1 MKQAKSTA
9 SKTPRGA
16 GLLGVPSSGGSP
28 LRVSSTPV
36 SSTRGS
42 TLGASHQE
50 AQTPLQKAIDQYLIH
65 LRVERGSSEH
75 TIASYARDLRRY
87 SAYMAT
93 LGVIDPERITTAQ
106 VRSFMRELAAPTVPL
121 AGFVAGFDVGF
132 DAGEKNNQNAQE
144 AQEVQEEAA
153 ESLALMIASES
164 GRGVGNG
171 HAGNRRAGKGPV
183 GKGRAGQSK
192 AGEPDKETPTAEG
205 MPSLPLPL
213 GPNSIART
221 MAAVRGAH
229 AFWVSALIVPTD
241 PAAPVTPPKNVK
253 RLPKAVSVEDI
264 QRLLAVPDRETA
276 TGLRNRAILEFLY
289 ATGARV
295 SEMLNADIDDVHFEG
310 TLTDEDGNQITLP
323 GYVRLFGKGNKERLV
338 PIGSY
343 AQKAIQDYLVRARPS
358 LVAHGKGTAA
368 LFVNGRGGRL
378 GRQGAWLILKEAAEA
393 AGLSS
398 DFSPHSMR
406 HSFATHLLQGGAD
419 IRVVQELLGHAS
431 IATTQVYTKVTPEG
445 LVEVYRMAHPRAHE
459 RG

>member
-16 GLLGVPSSGGSP
+16 GLLGAPSSVGSS
-28 LRVSSTPV
+28 VQGSSAL
-36 SSTRGS
+36 GS
-42 TLGASHQE
+42 SHQE

-121 AGFVAGFDVGF
+121 AGFVAGFD
-132 DAGEKNNQNAQE
+132 AGEKNNQNAQE
-144 AQEVQEEAA
+144 AQEEAA

-164 GRGVGNG
+164 GRGAGNKRAGNG
-171 HAGNRRAGKGPV
+171 RAGKGRV
-183 GKGRAGQSK
+183 GNGRAGQSK
-192 AGEPDKETPTAEG
+192 AGESEKETPTAEG
-205 MPSLPLPL
+205 TPSLPLPL

-310 TLTDEDGNQITLP
+310 TLTDDDGNQITLP

-445 LVEVYRMAHPRAHE
+445 LMEVYRMAHPRAHE

>member
-16 GLLGVPSSGGSP
+16 GLLGAPSSVGSS
-28 LRVSSTPV
+28 VQGSSAL
-36 SSTRGS
+36 GS
-42 TLGASHQE
+42 SHQE

-121 AGFVAGFDVGF
+121 AGFVAGFD
-132 DAGEKNNQNAQE
+132 AGEKNNQNAQE
-144 AQEVQEEAA
+144 AQEEAA
-153 ESLALMIASES
+153 ESLALIIASES
-164 GRGVGNG
+164 GRG
-171 HAGNRRAGKGPV
+171 AGTGRAGKGQT
-183 GKGRAGQSK
+183 GKERAGQSK
-192 AGEPDKETPTAEG
+192 AGESEKETPTAEG
-205 MPSLPLPL
+205 TPSLPLPL

-229 AFWVSALIVPTD
+229 AFWVSAFLMEKD
-241 PAAPVTPPKNVK
+241 PAATVTPPKNVK

-445 LVEVYRMAHPRAHE
+445 LMEVYRMVHPRAHE

>member
-16 GLLGVPSSGGSP
+16 GLLGVPSSAGS
-28 LRVSSTPV
+28 
-36 SSTRGS
+36 S
-42 TLGASHQE
+42 TLGSSAGSSVLGSSHQE

-121 AGFVAGFDVGF
+121 AGFVAGFD
-132 DAGEKNNQNAQE
+132 AGEKNNQNAQE

-153 ESLALMIASES
+153 ESLALIIASES
-164 GRGVGNG
+164 GRGTGSR
-171 HAGNRRAGKGPV
+171 HAGN
-183 GKGRAGQSK
+183 GRAGQSK

-205 MPSLPLPL
+205 VPSLPLPL

-393 AGLSS
+393 AGLGA

-445 LVEVYRMAHPRAHE
+445 LMEVYRMAHPRAHE

>member
-16 GLLGVPSSGGSP
+16 GLLGAPSSVGSSV
-28 LRVSSTPV
+28 L
-36 SSTRGS
+36 GS
-42 TLGASHQE
+42 SHQE

-106 VRSFMRELAAPTVPL
+106 VRSFMRELAAPTAPL
-121 AGFVAGFDVGF
+121 AGFE
-132 DAGEKNNQNAQE
+132 AGEKHNQNVQE
-144 AQEVQEEAA
+144 AREAQEEAA

-164 GRGVGNG
+164 GRGAGNG
-171 HAGNRRAGKGPV
+171 RAEKGRAGN
-183 GKGRAGQSK
+183 GRAGQSK
-192 AGEPDKETPTAEG
+192 AGASEKETLTAEG
-205 MPSLPLPL
+205 APSLPLPL

-276 TGLRNRAILEFLY
+276 TGLRNRAILELLY

-445 LVEVYRMAHPRAHE
+445 LMEVYRMAHPRAHE

>member
-1 MKQAKSTA
+1 MKQPKSTA
-9 SKTPRGA
+9 SKAPRGA
-16 GLLGVPSSGGSP
+16 GLLGVPSSAGSSA
-28 LRVSSTPV
+28 LGSS
-36 SSTRGS
+36 SRGS
-42 TLGASHQE
+42 SVLGSSHQE
-50 AQTPLQKAIDQYLIH
+50 AQTPLQRAIDQYLIH

-121 AGFVAGFDVGF
+121 AGFE
-132 DAGEKNNQNAQE
+132 AGEKHNQNEQDA
-144 AQEVQEEAA
+144 QEEAA

-164 GRGVGNG
+164 GRG
-171 HAGNRRAGKGPV
+171 AS
-183 GKGRAGQSK
+183 KGRAGQ
-192 AGEPDKETPTAEG
+192 GNTGQPEKETPTAEG
-205 MPSLPLPL
+205 SPSLPLPL

-295 SEMLNADIDDVHFEG
+295 SEMLNADIDDVHSEE
-310 TLTDEDGNQITLP
+310 TLTDEDGNDITLP
-323 GYVRLFGKGNKERLV
+323 GYVRLFGKGSKERLV
-338 PIGSY
+338 PLGNY
-343 AQKAIQDYLVRARPS
+343 AHKAIQDYLVRGRPA

-393 AGLSS
+393 AGLSA

-445 LVEVYRMAHPRAHE
+445 LMEVYRMAHPRAHE

>member
-1 MKQAKSTA
+1 MKQAKSTV
-9 SKTPRGA
+9 SKAPRGA
-16 GLLGVPSSGGSP
+16 GLLGVPSSAGSSV
-28 LRVSSTPV
+28 LGSSALGSTP
-36 SSTRGS
+36 SSS
-42 TLGASHQE
+42 QQE

-121 AGFVAGFDVGF
+121 AGFVAGFE
-132 DAGEKNNQNAQE
+132 AGEKNNQNAQE
-144 AQEVQEEAA
+144 AQEAQEEAA

-164 GRGVGNG
+164 GRGTGNG
-171 HAGNRRAGKGPV
+171 RAGN
-183 GKGRAGQSK
+183 GRAGQPET
-192 AGEPDKETPTAEG
+192 AGVPEKETPTAEG
-205 MPSLPLPL
+205 APSLPLPL

-445 LVEVYRMAHPRAHE
+445 LMEVYRMAHPRAHE

>member
-1 MKQAKSTA
+1 MKQAKSTV

-16 GLLGVPSSGGSP
+16 GLLGVPSSAGSSV
-28 LRVSSTPV
+28 LGSSALD
-36 SSTRGS
+36 SSS
-42 TLGASHQE
+42 LGAFHQE

-121 AGFVAGFDVGF
+121 AGFVAGFD
-132 DAGEKNNQNAQE
+132 AGEKNNQNAQE
-144 AQEVQEEAA
+144 VQETQEEAA
-153 ESLALMIASES
+153 ESLALIIASES
-164 GRGVGNG
+164 GRG
-171 HAGNRRAGKGPV
+171 AGTGRAGKGQT
-183 GKGRAGQSK
+183 GKERAGQPEK
-192 AGEPDKETPTAEG
+192 AGESEKETPTAEG
-205 MPSLPLPL
+205 APSLPLPL

-368 LFVNGRGGRL
+368 LFVNGRGSRL

-445 LVEVYRMAHPRAHE
+445 LMEVYRMAHPRAHE

>member
-9 SKTPRGA
+9 SKAPRGA
-16 GLLGVPSSGGSP
+16 GLLGVPSSAGSSV
-28 LRVSSTPV
+28 LGSS
-36 SSTRGS
+36 SRGS
-42 TLGASHQE
+42 SALGASHQE
-50 AQTPLQKAIDQYLIH
+50 AQTPLQKAVDQYLIH

-121 AGFVAGFDVGF
+121 AGFE
-132 DAGEKNNQNAQE
+132 AGEKNKQNAQE
-144 AQEVQEEAA
+144 FQEVQEEAA

-164 GRGVGNG
+164 GRGT
-171 HAGNRRAGKGPV
+171 
-183 GKGRAGQSK
+183 GKGRAGQPEK
-192 AGEPDKETPTAEG
+192 AGAPEKETPTAEG
-205 MPSLPLPL
+205 APSLPLPL

-368 LFVNGRGGRL
+368 LFVNGRGSRL

-445 LVEVYRMAHPRAHE
+445 LMEVYRMAHPRAHE

>member
-1 MKQAKSTA
+1 MKQAKSTV
-9 SKTPRGA
+9 SKTSRGA
-16 GLLGVPSSGGSP
+16 GLLGAPSSAGSSV
-28 LRVSSTPV
+28 LGSSALG
-36 SSTRGS
+36 SSS
-42 TLGASHQE
+42 LGASHQE
-50 AQTPLQKAIDQYLIH
+50 AQTPLQRAIEQYLIH

-121 AGFVAGFDVGF
+121 AGFVAGFE
-132 DAGEKNNQNAQE
+132 AGEKDNQNARE
-144 AQEVQEEAA
+144 AREAQEEAA

-164 GRGVGNG
+164 GRG
-171 HAGNRRAGKGPV
+171 AGNARAGN
-183 GKGRAGQSK
+183 GRAGQSK
-192 AGEPDKETPTAEG
+192 AGAPEQETPTAEG
-205 MPSLPLPL
+205 APSLPLPL

-343 AQKAIQDYLVRARPS
+343 AQKAIQDYLVRGRPA

-419 IRVVQELLGHAS
+419 IRVVQELLGHTS

-445 LVEVYRMAHPRAHE
+445 LMEVYRMAHPRAHE

>member
-1 MKQAKSTA
+1 MKQTKSTV
-9 SKTPRGA
+9 SKAPRGA
-16 GLLGVPSSGGSP
+16 GLLGVTSSAGSSV
-28 LRVSSTPV
+28 LGSS
-36 SSTRGS
+36 SRGS
-42 TLGASHQE
+42 SALGASHQE

-121 AGFVAGFDVGF
+121 AGFVAGFE
-132 DAGEKNNQNAQE
+132 AGEKNNQNAQE
-144 AQEVQEEAA
+144 AQEAQEEAA

-164 GRGVGNG
+164 GRGAGNG
-171 HAGNRRAGKGPV
+171 RA
-183 GKGRAGQSK
+183 GKGRAGQPEK
-192 AGEPDKETPTAEG
+192 AGASEKETPTAEG
-205 MPSLPLPL
+205 APNLPLPL

-310 TLTDEDGNQITLP
+310 ALTDEDGNQITLP

-358 LVAHGKGTAA
+358 FVAHGKGTAA

-445 LVEVYRMAHPRAHE
+445 LMEVYRMAHPRAHE

>member
-1 MKQAKSTA
+1 VKQAKNTA
-9 SKTPRGA
+9 SKTSRGA
-16 GLLGVPSSGGSP
+16 GLLGVTSSAGSSV
-28 LRVSSTPV
+28 L
-36 SSTRGS
+36 GS
-42 TLGASHQE
+42 SHQE
-50 AQTPLQKAIDQYLIH
+50 AQTPLQNAIDQYLIH

-93 LGVIDPERITTAQ
+93 LGIIDPERITTAQ

-121 AGFVAGFDVGF
+121 AGFE
-132 DAGEKNNQNAQE
+132 AGEKSNQNAQE
-144 AQEVQEEAA
+144 SQEAQEEAA
-153 ESLALMIASES
+153 ESLALMIASEL
-164 GRGVGNG
+164 GRGTGNG
-171 HAGNRRAGKGPV
+171 RA
-183 GKGRAGQSK
+183 GKGRAGQPEK
-192 AGEPDKETPTAEG
+192 AGAPEKETPTAEG
-205 MPSLPLPL
+205 APNLPLPL

-393 AGLSS
+393 AGFSS

-445 LVEVYRMAHPRAHE
+445 LMEVYRMAHPRAHE

>member
-1 MKQAKSTA
+1 MKQAKSTV
-9 SKTPRGA
+9 SKTSRGA
-16 GLLGVPSSGGSP
+16 GLLGVPSSAGS
-28 LRVSSTPV
+28 SA
-36 SSTRGS
+36 
-42 TLGASHQE
+42 LGFSHQE
-50 AQTPLQKAIDQYLIH
+50 AQTPLQRAIDQYLIH

-121 AGFVAGFDVGF
+121 AGFVAGFE
-132 DAGEKNNQNAQE
+132 AGEKNNQNAQE
-144 AQEVQEEAA
+144 AQEAQEEAA

-164 GRGVGNG
+164 GRGTGNG
-171 HAGNRRAGKGPV
+171 RAGN
-183 GKGRAGQSK
+183 GRAGQPEK
-192 AGEPDKETPTAEG
+192 AGAPEKETPTAEG
-205 MPSLPLPL
+205 APNLPLPL

-419 IRVVQELLGHAS
+419 IRVVQKLLGHAS

-445 LVEVYRMAHPRAHE
+445 LMEVYRMAHPRAHE

>member
-1 MKQAKSTA
+1 MKQAKSTV
-9 SKTPRGA
+9 SKTSRGA
-16 GLLGVPSSGGSP
+16 GLLGVTSSAGSSV
-28 LRVSSTPV
+28 LGSSALG
-36 SSTRGS
+36 SSS
-42 TLGASHQE
+42 LGASHQE
-50 AQTPLQKAIDQYLIH
+50 AQTPLQRAIEQYLIH

-121 AGFVAGFDVGF
+121 AGF
-132 DAGEKNNQNAQE
+132 DAGEKNKQNAQE
-144 AQEVQEEAA
+144 SQEEAE
-153 ESLALMIASES
+153 ESLALMIASEL
-164 GRGVGNG
+164 GRGTGNG
-171 HAGNRRAGKGPV
+171 RA
-183 GKGRAGQSK
+183 GKGRAGQPEK
-192 AGEPDKETPTAEG
+192 AGAPEKETPTAEG
-205 MPSLPLPL
+205 APNLPLPL

-358 LVAHGKGTAA
+358 FVAHGKGTSA

-445 LVEVYRMAHPRAHE
+445 LMEVYRMAHPRAHE

>member
-1 MKQAKSTA
+1 MKQTTSTA
-9 SKTPRGA
+9 SKAPRGA
-16 GLLGVPSSGGSP
+16 GLLGVPSSAGS
-28 LRVSSTPV
+28 SSM
-36 SSTRGS
+36 GS
-42 TLGASHQE
+42 SHQE
-50 AQTPLQKAIDQYLIH
+50 AQTPLQRAIDQYLIH

-121 AGFVAGFDVGF
+121 AGF
-132 DAGEKNNQNAQE
+132 DAGEKNNQNEQDA
-144 AQEVQEEAA
+144 QEEAA

-164 GRGVGNG
+164 GRGAGNG
-171 HAGNRRAGKGPV
+171 RAGK
-183 GKGRAGQSK
+183 RSAGQPEK
-192 AGEPDKETPTAEG
+192 AGEPEKETLTTEG
-205 MPSLPLPL
+205 APSLPLPL

-276 TGLRNRAILEFLY
+276 TGLRNRAMLEFLY

-343 AQKAIQDYLVRARPS
+343 AQKAIQDYLVRGRPS

-445 LVEVYRMAHPRAHE
+445 LMEVYRMAHPRAHE

>member
-1 MKQAKSTA
+1 MKQAKSTV
-9 SKTPRGA
+9 SKTSRGA
-16 GLLGVPSSGGSP
+16 GLLGVPSSAGS
-28 LRVSSTPV
+28 SA
-36 SSTRGS
+36 
-42 TLGASHQE
+42 LGFSHQE
-50 AQTPLQKAIDQYLIH
+50 AQTPLQRAIDQYLIH

-121 AGFVAGFDVGF
+121 AGFE
-132 DAGEKNNQNAQE
+132 AGEKNKQNAQE
-144 AQEVQEEAA
+144 FQEVQEEAA

-164 GRGVGNG
+164 GRGT
-171 HAGNRRAGKGPV
+171 
-183 GKGRAGQSK
+183 GKGRAGQPEK
-192 AGEPDKETPTAEG
+192 AGAPEKETPTAEG
-205 MPSLPLPL
+205 APSLPLPL

-368 LFVNGRGGRL
+368 LFVNGRGSRL

-445 LVEVYRMAHPRAHE
+445 LMEVYRMAHPRAHE

>member
-1 MKQAKSTA
+1 VKQAKSTV
-9 SKTPRGA
+9 SKTSRGA
-16 GLLGVPSSGGSP
+16 GLLGVPSSAGS
-28 LRVSSTPV
+28 SA
-36 SSTRGS
+36 
-42 TLGASHQE
+42 LGFSHQE
-50 AQTPLQKAIDQYLIH
+50 AQTPLQRAIDQYLIH

-87 SAYMAT
+87 STYMAT

-121 AGFVAGFDVGF
+121 AGFVAGFE
-132 DAGEKNNQNAQE
+132 AGEKDNQNARE
-144 AQEVQEEAA
+144 AREAQEEAA

-164 GRGVGNG
+164 GRGTGNG
-171 HAGNRRAGKGPV
+171 RA
-183 GKGRAGQSK
+183 GKGRAGQPEK
-192 AGEPDKETPTAEG
+192 AGAPEKETPTAEG
-205 MPSLPLPL
+205 APNLPLPL

-343 AQKAIQDYLVRARPS
+343 AQKAIQDYLVRGRPA

-445 LVEVYRMAHPRAHE
+445 LMEVYRMAHPRAHE

>member
-16 GLLGVPSSGGSP
+16 GLLGAPSSAGSSV
-28 LRVSSTPV
+28 LGSSALGSTP
-36 SSTRGS
+36 SS
-42 TLGASHQE
+42 SHQE
-50 AQTPLQKAIDQYLIH
+50 AQTPLQRAIGQYLIH

-121 AGFVAGFDVGF
+121 AGFE
-132 DAGEKNNQNAQE
+132 AGEKNNQNAQE
-144 AQEVQEEAA
+144 AQDVQEEAA

-164 GRGVGNG
+164 GRG
-171 HAGNRRAGKGPV
+171 A
-183 GKGRAGQSK
+183 GKGRAGQPEK
-192 AGEPDKETPTAEG
+192 AGAPEKETPAAEG
-205 MPSLPLPL
+205 APSLPLPL

-229 AFWVSALIVPTD
+229 AFWVSSLIVPTD

-445 LVEVYRMAHPRAHE
+445 LMEVYRMAHPHAHE

>member
-9 SKTPRGA
+9 SKAPRGA
-16 GLLGVPSSGGSP
+16 GLLGATSSAGSSV
-28 LRVSSTPV
+28 LGSS
-36 SSTRGS
+36 SRGS
-42 TLGASHQE
+42 SALGASHQE
-50 AQTPLQKAIDQYLIH
+50 AQTPLQRAIEQYLIH

-121 AGFVAGFDVGF
+121 AGFE
-132 DAGEKNNQNAQE
+132 AGEKNNQNMQE
-144 AQEVQEEAA
+144 SQEVQEEAA
-153 ESLALMIASES
+153 ESLALIIASES
-164 GRGVGNG
+164 GRGT
-171 HAGNRRAGKGPV
+171 
-183 GKGRAGQSK
+183 GKGRAGQPEK
-192 AGEPDKETPTAEG
+192 AGAPEKETPTAEG
-205 MPSLPLPL
+205 APNLPLPL

-241 PAAPVTPPKNVK
+241 PAAPVTPPKNIK

-393 AGLSS
+393 AGLSA

-445 LVEVYRMAHPRAHE
+445 LMEVYRMAHPRAHE

>member
-1 MKQAKSTA
+1 MKQAKSTV

-16 GLLGVPSSGGSP
+16 GLLGVPSSAGSSV
-28 LRVSSTPV
+28 LGSSN
-36 SSTRGS
+36 RGS
-42 TLGASHQE
+42 SALGASNQE
-50 AQTPLQKAIDQYLIH
+50 AQTPLQRAIGQYLIH

-121 AGFVAGFDVGF
+121 AGF
-132 DAGEKNNQNAQE
+132 DAGEKNNQNAKESQE
-144 AQEVQEEAA
+144 AQEEAA

-164 GRGVGNG
+164 GRGTGNG
-171 HAGNRRAGKGPV
+171 RAGKGH
-183 GKGRAGQSK
+183 AGQPEK
-192 AGEPDKETPTAEG
+192 AGAPEKETPTAEG
-205 MPSLPLPL
+205 APNLPLPL

-264 QRLLAVPDRETA
+264 QRLLAEPA

-445 LVEVYRMAHPRAHE
+445 LMEVYRMAHPRAHE

>member
-1 MKQAKSTA
+1 MKQAKSTV
-9 SKTPRGA
+9 SKAPRGA
-16 GLLGVPSSGGSP
+16 GLLGAPSSAGSSV
-28 LRVSSTPV
+28 LGSSALD
-36 SSTRGS
+36 SSS
-42 TLGASHQE
+42 LGASHQE
-50 AQTPLQKAIDQYLIH
+50 AQTPLQRAINQYLIH

-121 AGFVAGFDVGF
+121 AGFVAGFE
-132 DAGEKNNQNAQE
+132 AGEKDNQNARE
-144 AQEVQEEAA
+144 AREAQEEAA

-164 GRGVGNG
+164 GRGTGN
-171 HAGNRRAGKGPV
+171 
-183 GKGRAGQSK
+183 GRAGQSK
-192 AGEPDKETPTAEG
+192 AGAPEQETPTAEG
-205 MPSLPLPL
+205 APSLPLPL

-276 TGLRNRAILEFLY
+276 TGLRNRAMLEFLY

-343 AQKAIQDYLVRARPS
+343 AQKAIQDYLVRGRPS

-445 LVEVYRMAHPRAHE
+445 LMEVYRMAHPRAHE

>member
-1 MKQAKSTA
+1 MKQAKSTV
-9 SKTPRGA
+9 SKTSRGA
-16 GLLGVPSSGGSP
+16 GLLGAPSSAGSSV
-28 LRVSSTPV
+28 LDSS
-36 SSTRGS
+36 SRGS
-42 TLGASHQE
+42 SALDSSSLGASHQD

-121 AGFVAGFDVGF
+121 AGFE
-132 DAGEKNNQNAQE
+132 AGEKNKQNAQE
-144 AQEVQEEAA
+144 FQEVQEEAA

-164 GRGVGNG
+164 GRGT
-171 HAGNRRAGKGPV
+171 
-183 GKGRAGQSK
+183 GKGRAGQPEK
-192 AGEPDKETPTAEG
+192 AGAPEKETPTAEG
-205 MPSLPLPL
+205 APSLPLPL

-368 LFVNGRGGRL
+368 LFVNGRGSRL
-378 GRQGAWLILKEAAEA
+378 GRQGAWLILKEAAEV

-445 LVEVYRMAHPRAHE
+445 LMEVYRMAHPRAHE

>member
-1 MKQAKSTA
+1 MKQAKSTV
-9 SKTPRGA
+9 SKAPRGA
-16 GLLGVPSSGGSP
+16 GLLGVTSSAGSSV
-28 LRVSSTPV
+28 LGSSALD
-36 SSTRGS
+36 SSS
-42 TLGASHQE
+42 LGASHQE

-87 SAYMAT
+87 STYMAT

-121 AGFVAGFDVGF
+121 AGFE
-132 DAGEKNNQNAQE
+132 AGEKDNQNARE
-144 AQEVQEEAA
+144 AREAQEEAA

-164 GRGVGNG
+164 GRG
-171 HAGNRRAGKGPV
+171 AGNARAGN
-183 GKGRAGQSK
+183 GRAGQSK
-192 AGEPDKETPTAEG
+192 AGAPEQETPTAEG
-205 MPSLPLPL
+205 APSLPLPL

-343 AQKAIQDYLVRARPS
+343 AQKAIQDYLVRGRPA

-378 GRQGAWLILKEAAEA
+378 GRQGAWLILKETAEA

-445 LVEVYRMAHPRAHE
+445 LMEVYRMAHPRAHE

>member
-9 SKTPRGA
+9 SKTSRSA
-16 GLLGVPSSGGSP
+16 GLLGVPSSAGSSV
-28 LRVSSTPV
+28 LGSSA
-36 SSTRGS
+36 
-42 TLGASHQE
+42 LGASHQE
-50 AQTPLQKAIDQYLIH
+50 AQTPLQRAIDQYLIH

-121 AGFVAGFDVGF
+121 AGFDAGF

-144 AQEVQEEAA
+144 VQEAQEEAA

-164 GRGVGNG
+164 GRG
-171 HAGNRRAGKGPV
+171 AGN
-183 GKGRAGQSK
+183 GRAGQSK
-192 AGEPDKETPTAEG
+192 AGAPEKETPTAEG
-205 MPSLPLPL
+205 APNLPLPL

-358 LVAHGKGTAA
+358 FVAHGKGTAA

-445 LVEVYRMAHPRAHE
+445 LMEVYRMAHPRAHE

>member
-1 MKQAKSTA
+1 MKQTKSTV
-9 SKTPRGA
+9 SKAPRGA
-16 GLLGVPSSGGSP
+16 GLLGVTSSAGSSV
-28 LRVSSTPV
+28 LGSSALD
-36 SSTRGS
+36 SSS
-42 TLGASHQE
+42 LGAFHQE
-50 AQTPLQKAIDQYLIH
+50 AQTPLQKAVDQYLIH

-121 AGFVAGFDVGF
+121 AGF
-132 DAGEKNNQNAQE
+132 DAGEKNKQNAQE
-144 AQEVQEEAA
+144 SQEAQEEAA

-164 GRGVGNG
+164 GRGTGN
-171 HAGNRRAGKGPV
+171 
-183 GKGRAGQSK
+183 GRAGQSEK
-192 AGEPDKETPTAEG
+192 AGDPEKETPTAEG
-205 MPSLPLPL
+205 VPSLPLPL

-264 QRLLAVPDRETA
+264 QRLLALPDRETA

-310 TLTDEDGNQITLP
+310 TLTDEEGNQITLP

-445 LVEVYRMAHPRAHE
+445 LMEVYRMAHPRAHE

>member
-16 GLLGVPSSGGSP
+16 GLLGVPSSAGSS
-28 LRVSSTPV
+28 VQGSSAL
-36 SSTRGS
+36 GS
-42 TLGASHQE
+42 SHQE

-121 AGFVAGFDVGF
+121 AGFE
-132 DAGEKNNQNAQE
+132 AGEKNNQNAQE

-153 ESLALMIASES
+153 ESLALIIASES
-164 GRGVGNG
+164 GRGTGSR
-171 HAGNRRAGKGPV
+171 HAGN
-183 GKGRAGQSK
+183 GRAGQSK
-192 AGEPDKETPTAEG
+192 AGEPDKETPAAEG
-205 MPSLPLPL
+205 VPSLPLPL

-310 TLTDEDGNQITLP
+310 TLTDEDGNQITLS

-393 AGLSS
+393 AGLGA

-445 LVEVYRMAHPRAHE
+445 LMEVYRMAHPRAHE

>member
-16 GLLGVPSSGGSP
+16 GLLGVPSSAGSSV
-28 LRVSSTPV
+28 LGSS
-36 SSTRGS
+36 SRGS
-42 TLGASHQE
+42 SALGASHQE

-121 AGFVAGFDVGF
+121 AGFVAGFE
-132 DAGEKNNQNAQE
+132 AGEKNNQNAQE

-164 GRGVGNG
+164 GR
-171 HAGNRRAGKGPV
+171 RAGKGSA
-183 GKGRAGQSK
+183 GEGRAGQAK
-192 AGEPDKETPTAEG
+192 AGESEKETPTAEG
-205 MPSLPLPL
+205 TPSLPLPL

-419 IRVVQELLGHAS
+419 IRVVQELLGHTS

-445 LVEVYRMAHPRAHE
+445 LMEVYRMAHPRAHE

>member
-1 MKQAKSTA
+1 MKQAKSTV
-9 SKTPRGA
+9 SKTSRGA
-16 GLLGVPSSGGSP
+16 GLLGAPSSAGSSV
-28 LRVSSTPV
+28 LDSS
-36 SSTRGS
+36 SRGS
-42 TLGASHQE
+42 SALDSSSLGASHQD

-65 LRVERGSSEH
+65 LCVERGSSEH

-121 AGFVAGFDVGF
+121 AGFEAGD
-132 DAGEKNNQNAQE
+132 KSNQNAQE
-144 AQEVQEEAA
+144 SQEVQEEAA

-164 GRGVGNG
+164 GRGTGNG
-171 HAGNRRAGKGPV
+171 RT

-192 AGEPDKETPTAEG
+192 AGAPEKETPTAEG
-205 MPSLPLPL
+205 APSLPLPL

-368 LFVNGRGGRL
+368 LFVNGRGSRL

-445 LVEVYRMAHPRAHE
+445 LMEVYRMAHPRAHE

>member
-1 MKQAKSTA
+1 MKQAKSTV
-9 SKTPRGA
+9 SKTSRGA
-16 GLLGVPSSGGSP
+16 GLLGVTSSAGSSV
-28 LRVSSTPV
+28 LGSSALD
-36 SSTRGS
+36 SSS
-42 TLGASHQE
+42 LGAFHQE
-50 AQTPLQKAIDQYLIH
+50 AQTPLQKAVDQYLIH

-87 SAYMAT
+87 STYMAT

-121 AGFVAGFDVGF
+121 AGFVAGFE
-132 DAGEKNNQNAQE
+132 AGEKDNQNARE
-144 AQEVQEEAA
+144 AREAQEEAA

-164 GRGVGNG
+164 GRG
-171 HAGNRRAGKGPV
+171 AGNARAGN
-183 GKGRAGQSK
+183 GRAGQSK
-192 AGEPDKETPTAEG
+192 AGAPEQETPTAEG
-205 MPSLPLPL
+205 APSLPLPL

-343 AQKAIQDYLVRARPS
+343 AQKAIQDYLVRGRPA

-445 LVEVYRMAHPRAHE
+445 LMEVYRMAHPRAHE

>member
-1 MKQAKSTA
+1 MKQAKSTV

-16 GLLGVPSSGGSP
+16 GLLGVPSSAGSSM
-28 LRVSSTPV
+28 LGSSA
-36 SSTRGS
+36 
-42 TLGASHQE
+42 LGASHQE
-50 AQTPLQKAIDQYLIH
+50 AQTPLQRAIEQYLIH

-121 AGFVAGFDVGF
+121 AGF
-132 DAGEKNNQNAQE
+132 DAGEKNKQNAQE
-144 AQEVQEEAA
+144 SQEAQEEAA

-164 GRGVGNG
+164 GRGTGN
-171 HAGNRRAGKGPV
+171 
-183 GKGRAGQSK
+183 GRAGQSEK
-192 AGEPDKETPTAEG
+192 AGDPEKETPTAEG
-205 MPSLPLPL
+205 VPSLPLPL

-264 QRLLAVPDRETA
+264 QRLLALPDRETA

-445 LVEVYRMAHPRAHE
+445 LMEVYRMAHPRAHE

>member
-1 MKQAKSTA
+1 MKQAKSTV
-9 SKTPRGA
+9 SKTSRGA
-16 GLLGVPSSGGSP
+16 GLLGAPSSAGSSA
-28 LRVSSTPV
+28 LGSSALD
-36 SSTRGS
+36 SSS
-42 TLGASHQE
+42 LGASHQE
-50 AQTPLQKAIDQYLIH
+50 AQTPLQRAIDQYLIH

-87 SAYMAT
+87 STYMAT

-121 AGFVAGFDVGF
+121 AGFVAGFE
-132 DAGEKNNQNAQE
+132 AGEKDNQNARE
-144 AQEVQEEAA
+144 AREAQEEAA

-164 GRGVGNG
+164 GRGTGN
-171 HAGNRRAGKGPV
+171 
-183 GKGRAGQSK
+183 GRAGQPEK
-192 AGEPDKETPTAEG
+192 AGAPEKEAPTAEG
-205 MPSLPLPL
+205 APNLPLPL

-343 AQKAIQDYLVRARPS
+343 AQKAIQDYLVRGRPA

-445 LVEVYRMAHPRAHE
+445 LMEVYRMAHPRAHE

>member
-1 MKQAKSTA
+1 MKQAKSTV
-9 SKTPRGA
+9 SKTSRGA
-16 GLLGVPSSGGSP
+16 GLLGAPSSAGSSA
-28 LRVSSTPV
+28 LGSSALD
-36 SSTRGS
+36 SSS
-42 TLGASHQE
+42 LGASHQE

-87 SAYMAT
+87 STYMAT

-121 AGFVAGFDVGF
+121 AGFVAGFE
-132 DAGEKNNQNAQE
+132 AGEKDNQNARE
-144 AQEVQEEAA
+144 AREAQEEAA

-164 GRGVGNG
+164 GRGTGN
-171 HAGNRRAGKGPV
+171 
-183 GKGRAGQSK
+183 GRAGQSK
-192 AGEPDKETPTAEG
+192 AGAPEQETPTAEG
-205 MPSLPLPL
+205 APSLPLPL

-276 TGLRNRAILEFLY
+276 AGLRNRAILEFLY

-445 LVEVYRMAHPRAHE
+445 LMEVYRMAHPRAHE

>member
-16 GLLGVPSSGGSP
+16 GLLGVPSSAGSS
-28 LRVSSTPV
+28 V
-36 SSTRGS
+36 RGS
-42 TLGASHQE
+42 SALGSSHQE

-121 AGFVAGFDVGF
+121 AGFVAGFE
-132 DAGEKNNQNAQE
+132 AGEKNNQNAQE

-164 GRGVGNG
+164 GR
-171 HAGNRRAGKGPV
+171 RAGKGSA
-183 GKGRAGQSK
+183 GEGRAGQAK
-192 AGEPDKETPTAEG
+192 AGESEKETPTAEG
-205 MPSLPLPL
+205 TPSLPLPL

-419 IRVVQELLGHAS
+419 IRVVQELLGHTS

-445 LVEVYRMAHPRAHE
+445 LMEVYRMAHPRAHE

>member
-1 MKQAKSTA
+1 MKQAKSTV

-16 GLLGVPSSGGSP
+16 GLLGVPSSAGSSM
-28 LRVSSTPV
+28 LGSSA
-36 SSTRGS
+36 
-42 TLGASHQE
+42 LGASHQE
-50 AQTPLQKAIDQYLIH
+50 AQTPLQRAIEQYLIH

-121 AGFVAGFDVGF
+121 AGF
-132 DAGEKNNQNAQE
+132 DAGEKNKQNAQE
-144 AQEVQEEAA
+144 SQEAQEEAA

-164 GRGVGNG
+164 GRGTGN
-171 HAGNRRAGKGPV
+171 
-183 GKGRAGQSK
+183 GRAGQSEK
-192 AGEPDKETPTAEG
+192 AGDPEKETPTAEG
-205 MPSLPLPL
+205 VPSLPLPL

-310 TLTDEDGNQITLP
+310 TLTDEEGNQITLP

-445 LVEVYRMAHPRAHE
+445 LMEVYRMAHPRAHE

>member
-1 MKQAKSTA
+1 MKQTKSTV
-9 SKTPRGA
+9 SKAPRGA
-16 GLLGVPSSGGSP
+16 GLLGVTSSAGSSV
-28 LRVSSTPV
+28 LGSSALD
-36 SSTRGS
+36 SSS
-42 TLGASHQE
+42 LGAFHQE
-50 AQTPLQKAIDQYLIH
+50 AQTPLQKAVDQYLIH

-121 AGFVAGFDVGF
+121 AGF
-132 DAGEKNNQNAQE
+132 DAGEKNKQNAQE
-144 AQEVQEEAA
+144 SQEAQEEAA

-164 GRGVGNG
+164 GRGT
-171 HAGNRRAGKGPV
+171 
-183 GKGRAGQSK
+183 GKGRAGQPEK
-192 AGEPDKETPTAEG
+192 AGAPEKEAPTAEG
-205 MPSLPLPL
+205 APSLPLPL

-368 LFVNGRGGRL
+368 LFVNGRGSRL

-445 LVEVYRMAHPRAHE
+445 LMEVYRMAHPRAHE

>member
-1 MKQAKSTA
+1 VKQAKSTV
-9 SKTPRGA
+9 SKTSRGA
-16 GLLGVPSSGGSP
+16 GLLGVPSSAGS
-28 LRVSSTPV
+28 SA
-36 SSTRGS
+36 
-42 TLGASHQE
+42 LGFSHQE
-50 AQTPLQKAIDQYLIH
+50 AQTPLQRAIDQYLIH

-121 AGFVAGFDVGF
+121 AGFVAGFE
-132 DAGEKNNQNAQE
+132 AGEKNNQNAQE
-144 AQEVQEEAA
+144 AQEAQEEAA

-164 GRGVGNG
+164 GRGT
-171 HAGNRRAGKGPV
+171 
-183 GKGRAGQSK
+183 GKGRAGQPEK
-192 AGEPDKETPTAEG
+192 AGAPEKETPTAEG
-205 MPSLPLPL
+205 APSLPLPL

-368 LFVNGRGGRL
+368 LFVNGRGSRL

-445 LVEVYRMAHPRAHE
+445 LMEVYRMAHPRAHE

>member
-1 MKQAKSTA
+1 MKQAKSTV
-9 SKTPRGA
+9 SKAPRGA
-16 GLLGVPSSGGSP
+16 GLLGVPSSAGSSV
-28 LRVSSTPV
+28 LGSSALGSTP
-36 SSTRGS
+36 SS
-42 TLGASHQE
+42 SHQE

-121 AGFVAGFDVGF
+121 AGFE
-132 DAGEKNNQNAQE
+132 AGEKNNQNAQE
-144 AQEVQEEAA
+144 SREAQEEAA

-164 GRGVGNG
+164 GRG
-171 HAGNRRAGKGPV
+171 A
-183 GKGRAGQSK
+183 GKGRAGQPEK
-192 AGEPDKETPTAEG
+192 AGAPEKETPTAEG
-205 MPSLPLPL
+205 APNLPLPL

-358 LVAHGKGTAA
+358 LIAHGKGTAA

-445 LVEVYRMAHPRAHE
+445 LMEVYRMAHPRAHE